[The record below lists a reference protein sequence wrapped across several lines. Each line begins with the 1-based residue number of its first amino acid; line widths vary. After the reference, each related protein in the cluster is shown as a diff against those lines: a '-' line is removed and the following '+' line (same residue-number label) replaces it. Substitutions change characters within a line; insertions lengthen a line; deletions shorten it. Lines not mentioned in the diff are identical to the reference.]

1 MLDVCGGAEIDR
13 RTADNTARRNA
24 AVTPPAR
31 DRAYPRG
38 HGFEHRS
45 YEVIPMHAR
54 DVLSRPVVT
63 ARPETPLSEATALL
77 TAHGFAA
84 LPVVDEQGRV
94 VGMLS
99 ESDALAAGPGIPNE
113 TVEAV
118 MSTPVE
124 VVTPTTDTA
133 TIASRMLAG
142 RLRSMPVVEA
152 GLLVGIVSR
161 RDLLRVLLSD
171 DATID
176 SATAGTGIQRVS
188 VTAPE
193 PAAAPPS
200 AVTMVP

>member
-1 MLDVCGGAEIDR
+1 MR
-13 RTADNTARRNA
+13 
-24 AVTPPAR
+24 
-31 DRAYPRG
+31 
-38 HGFEHRS
+38 
-45 YEVIPMHAR
+45 AR

-63 ARPETPLSEATALL
+63 ARPGTPLSEATALL

-99 ESDALAAGPGIPNE
+99 ESDALAAGPGMPDE
-113 TVEAV
+113 TVEAA

-133 TIASRMLAG
+133 TIASRMLTG

-161 RDLLRVLLSD
+161 RDLLRILLSD

-176 SATAGTGIQRVS
+176 AKIRALLDDYAGSRRQWTIDVADG
-188 VTAPE
+188 
-193 PAAAPPS
+193 
-200 AVTMVP
+200 AVTVRGIFADTREQQLVAALARTVDGVEHVDVIDDARILPDR

>member
-1 MLDVCGGAEIDR
+1 MR
-13 RTADNTARRNA
+13 
-24 AVTPPAR
+24 
-31 DRAYPRG
+31 
-38 HGFEHRS
+38 
-45 YEVIPMHAR
+45 AR

-63 ARPETPLSEATALL
+63 VRPGTPLSEATALL

-84 LPVVDEQGRV
+84 LPVIDEQGRV

-176 SATAGTGIQRVS
+176 AKIRALLDDYAGSRRQWTIDVADG
-188 VTAPE
+188 
-193 PAAAPPS
+193 
-200 AVTMVP
+200 AVTVRGIFADSREQQVVAALASTVDGVDHVDVIDDARILPDR